1 MSLDINL
8 LKQVT
13 ELAGAPG
20 FENRIRNFIQKEISD
35 LCDEQYVDAIG
46 NLIAVKKGK
55 SDKKVMAAA
64 HMDEISFI
72 VSHVEA
78 EDGFI
83 RFLPLGGFD
92 PKTLVAQR
100 VIIHT
105 EKGDVMGVMG
115 CKPIHVMTPAERKK
129 MPEISDFYIDTGYSK
144 EEVNKMV
151 EVGDAITRERALIEM
166 GDCINSKSLD
176 NRISVYILIEAL
188 RALKGKKIPY
198 DFYAVFS
205 VQEEVGLRGAT
216 TAASGVNPD
225 FGIVLDVTLANDMP
239 GAMPHEKVTCLGKGA
254 AIKVLDGSIIS
265 DQRMV
270 KYLKGLSKK
279 EEIKY
284 QIELLPAG
292 GTDGAAL
299 QRAGSGGSIT
309 GGISIP
315 LRYLHQSIE
324 MAHKDDVTA
333 VIDLLILSVE
343 HMDKYDWE
351 LK

>member
-1 MSLDINL
+1 MGLDIEL
-8 LKQVT
+8 LKKVT

-20 FENRIRNFIQKEISD
+20 FENRIRKFIIEEIED
-35 LCDEQYVDAIG
+35 LCDEHYVDNMG
-46 NLIAVKKGK
+46 NLIAIKKGEG
-55 SDKKVMAAA
+55 DQKVMAAA

-72 VSHVEA
+72 VSHIED

-105 EKGDVMGVMG
+105 EHGDIMGVMG
-115 CKPIHVMTPAERKK
+115 CKPIHVMSDEEKKK
-129 MPEISDFYIDTGYSK
+129 MPKISDFYIDTGHSK
-144 EEVNKMV
+144 EEVKKIV
-151 EVGDAITRERALIEM
+151 EVGNPITRERALLEM

-188 RALKGKKIPY
+188 RALKGKSIPH

-216 TAASGVNPD
+216 TAASGVDPD
-225 FGIVLDVTLANDMP
+225 FGIVLDVTLAYDMP
-239 GAMPHEKVTCLGKGA
+239 GAQPHEKVTCLGKGA

-270 KYLKGLSKK
+270 KYLKEIAKK
-279 EEIKY
+279 DEIEY

-299 QRAGSGGSIT
+299 QRAGKGGSIT

-324 MAHKDDVTA
+324 MAHKKDVIA
-333 VIDLLILSVE
+333 VIDLLVASIQR
-343 HMDKYDWE
+343 MDQFDWN